1 VSRGLYVAP
10 PVGLTDRELQLAGE
24 LRRALDAA
32 AAKRETVS
40 GWASSTP
47 AREAADSTQKRATS
61 PLAPLRSNFSWKMRN
76 WLPHVFEGW
85 RPFVGLS
92 ERLSVLSIFGEALS
106 SALSMIGPS

>member
-1 VSRGLYVAP
+1 
-10 PVGLTDRELQLAGE
+10 
-24 LRRALDAA
+24 
-32 AAKRETVS
+32 
-40 GWASSTP
+40 
-47 AREAADSTQKRATS
+47 
-61 PLAPLRSNFSWKMRN
+61 MRN